1 MSRHP
6 LQRLTAPSRSLS
18 LILHAAGIL
27 SFTYNFLFL
36 YSWETPISGSY
47 GSHFQF
53 LTILGLAA
61 SLIAFILGLAADI
74 TLNQTLFQLKNAI
87 NVITTPLEFVISVL
101 YWGIHLINPELLFAD
116 EFRLPLLTDIGFHLA
131 PAVFL
136 TADLILFSPPWTIPA
151 YAVMLLSTGLAF
163 MYWYWVELCFSVNGW
178 YATRFQVLLFPLA
191 ANRVTRYPY
200 PMFAVLNTTQ
210 RALLF
215 TFAAGL
221 STMSSV
227 ALKWVYGKVNGF
239 EAIRREAH
247 KPLKKVQ

>member
-178 YATRFQVLLFPLA
+178 Y
-191 ANRVTRYPY
+191 PY